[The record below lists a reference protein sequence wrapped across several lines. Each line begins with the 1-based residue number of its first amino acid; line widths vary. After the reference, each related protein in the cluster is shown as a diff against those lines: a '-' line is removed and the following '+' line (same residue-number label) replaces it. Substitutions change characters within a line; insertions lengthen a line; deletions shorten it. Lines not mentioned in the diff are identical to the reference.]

1 MKTVV
6 IQIHKTTAM
15 TYDTHMG
22 DVERVTCSD
31 RVRAEQSLVARYTA
45 IGMILT

>member
-22 DVERVTCSD
+22 DVGRMTCSD
-31 RVRAEQSLVARYTA
+31 RERAKQNLVAA